1 MPIED
6 ARARELMGEGKAPRM
21 WPPLLVAFS
30 AILFGLGGIVGWA
43 FYAKIDSAVVANGTL
58 VVELNRR
65 NLQHLEGGI
74 VYRVLV
80 REGDSVKS
88 GQALIELD
96 PTRLRSE
103 LNMIKDEMDRLQ
115 ARGAVLLA
123 EKNGLDA
130 PEFPL
135 SLEERINEPEIA
147 NLLSLN
153 AAEFQARRSALEGQT
168 SILSQRAKQLE
179 IQVKGLEMRISSLDR
194 QLELVRR
201 EMDNI
206 DELVEKGLERI
217 GRLLSLQREEA
228 KLAGE
233 KGEIIET
240 IARTRQAIGE
250 TELQKAQLQKTR
262 QEDVAKELREIQGRL
277 KELGEREVSENDQLR
292 RLSVVAPVD
301 GTVMDLRFTT
311 RGGVVAPGAL
321 IASIVPQQERLV
333 VEARV
338 SPAEVNTL
346 RLGMQATVRLVHAAG
361 SMTPT
366 IEGEVERIA
375 PDSVVNPD
383 AGTIYFPIRVAIS
396 AQERVKQQEL
406 RLQSGM
412 QVEVMIRRG
421 ERTAASYIL
430 RPILDRFSKSLR
442 EF

>member
-1 MPIED
+1 
-6 ARARELMGEGKAPRM
+6 
-21 WPPLLVAFS
+21 
-30 AILFGLGGIVGWA
+30 
-43 FYAKIDSAVVANGTL
+43 
-58 VVELNRR
+58 
-65 NLQHLEGGI
+65 
-74 VYRVLV
+74 
-80 REGDSVKS
+80 
-88 GQALIELD
+88 
-96 PTRLRSE
+96 
-103 LNMIKDEMDRLQ
+103 
-115 ARGAVLLA
+115 
-123 EKNGLDA
+123 
-130 PEFPL
+130 
-135 SLEERINEPEIA
+135 
-147 NLLSLN
+147 
-153 AAEFQARRSALEGQT
+153 
-168 SILSQRAKQLE
+168 
-179 IQVKGLEMRISSLDR
+179 
-194 QLELVRR
+194 
-201 EMDNI
+201 MDNI